1 MPYCEVDENFRKMKK
16 YSTVPAILLGFI
28 IWDTNSFALQENIS
42 IMENINKFI
51 VLDAIENVYKQAE
64 NSQLKLQ
71 ILKTFDDLPFLM
83 DFFSLNEI
91 QTVLYCVIF
100 VGNYND
106 ERFSSSWEYLK
117 LTKIDSLR
125 YKNDAQILLRKR
137 LIVYNGHSIRR
148 GNEYDINEK
157 FIQNIID
164 NKKIENDYQTELTLI
179 QVINVFE
186 NIKETYED
194 LLYQRDFHQ
203 ELMDFFNNYHFS
215 VFKYLQNMKLE
226 TYQIYF
232 IFTAIVD
239 ALENANNDYNTNI
252 LFTLKL
258 FFQGKTKS
266 FFQYRKIIK
275 NEDKLTSKNLIDI
288 EENNFRGFCDCKLS
302 DKIVELLKEDGIEL
316 DNITQKNR
324 ENSKL
329 IYHKKLP
336 LKTLFYNDAEKKEI
350 EILNNAL
357 KDEQFNLLQKRL
369 EEKAMPVGITALF
382 YGSPGTGKTESVYQ
396 LAKQSGRNI
405 YKVNISEIKSKWFGD
420 SQKLTKEIFTIYAQ
434 LKKEEEKC
442 PILLFNE
449 ADGIIGKRKPAGSSA
464 VSDTENAIQNIFL
477 EEIEKFD
484 GILMA
489 TTNLIDNIDS
499 AFERRFLYKIRFE
512 KPIIENVLKIWQNK
526 FPFLSENEAEK
537 LAKKFDF
544 SGGEM
549 ENIARKTL
557 MNEVLNNIPPN
568 YENILQLCGQERWN
582 DERKLGF

>member
-1 MPYCEVDENFRKMKK
+1 MKK

>member
-1 MPYCEVDENFRKMKK
+1 
-16 YSTVPAILLGFI
+16 
-28 IWDTNSFALQENIS
+28 
-42 IMENINKFI
+42 MENINKFV

-64 NSQLKLQ
+64 NSQLKIQ

-91 QTVLYCVIF
+91 QTVLYCVLF

-106 ERFSSSWEYLK
+106 KNFSSSWEYLK
-117 LTKIDSLR
+117 LTKIDNLR
-125 YKNDAQILLRKR
+125 YMNDLQIILKKR
-137 LIVYNGHSIRR
+137 LIVYHSYSRHY
-148 GNEYDINEK
+148 GDEYDINKK

-164 NKKIENDYQTELTLI
+164 NKKIENDCQTELTLI
-179 QVINVFE
+179 QAINVFE
-186 NIKETYED
+186 DIKEIYEGRH
-194 LLYQRDFHQ
+194 YQRQFQ
-203 ELMDFFNNYHFS
+203 QALMDFFNNNHFS

-226 TYQIYF
+226 TYQIFF
-232 IFTAIVD
+232 IFSAITD
-239 ALENANNDYNTNI
+239 ALENADNNYNTNI
-252 LFTLKL
+252 LSILNLVFL
-258 FFQGKTKS
+258 GKTKS
-266 FFQYRKIIK
+266 FVQYRKIIK
-275 NEDKLTSKNLIDI
+275 NEDKLTSKNLIEI
-288 EENNFRGFCDCKLS
+288 EDNNFRGFCFCKLS
-302 DKIVELLKEDGIEL
+302 DKIVELLKEDGVEL
-316 DNITQKNR
+316 DDITQKNK

-329 IYHKKLP
+329 LYHKKLP

-350 EILNNAL
+350 EILSNAL
-357 KDEQFNLLQKRL
+357 NDEQFNLLQKRL
-369 EEKAMPVGITALF
+369 EEKGMSVGITVLF
-382 YGSPGTGKTESVYQ
+382 HGSPGTGKTESVYQ

-420 SQKLTKEIFTIYAQ
+420 SERLTKDIFTIYAQ
-434 LKKEEEKC
+434 MKKNEEKC

-449 ADGIIGKRKPAGSSA
+449 ADGIIGKRKLAGSSNVA
-464 VSDTENAIQNIFL
+464 DTENAIQNIFL

-512 KPIIENVLKIWQNK
+512 KPDIENTAKIWQNK
-526 FPFLSENEAEK
+526 FPFISENEAEK

-557 MNEVLNNIPPN
+557 MNEILKNIPPS
-568 YENILQLCGQERWN
+568 YENILQLCSQERWN
-582 DERKLGF
+582 NNRKLGF